1 MGKSKET
8 PTQAPHAVPLSAA
21 AADAARELL
30 AGNASNTGSAVETR
44 ASLHQDTPEM
54 AVLKARCAAFG
65 IHASSEELLLAGLHL
80 LTQQTETGLE
90 VAVLQSLR
98 ADRTCVPRRHRR
110 G

>member
-8 PTQAPHAVPLSAA
+8 PTQAPHAGPLSAA
-21 AADAARELL
+21 AADAARKLL
-30 AGNASNTGSAVETR
+30 GNASNTGSAVE
-44 ASLHQDTPEM
+44 AHGSPHQDMPEM
-54 AVLKARCAAFG
+54 AVLKERCAAFG

-98 ADRTCVPRRHRR
+98 ADRTYVPRRHRR